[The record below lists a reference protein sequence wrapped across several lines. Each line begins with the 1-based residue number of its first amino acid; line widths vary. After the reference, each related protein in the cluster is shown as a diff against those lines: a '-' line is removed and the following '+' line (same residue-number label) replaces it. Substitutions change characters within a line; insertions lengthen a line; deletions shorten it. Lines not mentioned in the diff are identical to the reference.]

1 MTRLVAFQFFSEN
14 KSMGREGLFS
24 QGLLIHSPI
33 FAKFIRSKMR
43 TWKSLIVQASPWYVD
58 PCSCGLDLQEL
69 QKIFCPWTKGGT
81 SVKSFFHCGPPS
93 DSKVE
98 NFCSSWRSRPLE
110 HESTHHME
118 AQTMKLFHVLIF
130 DLINLAKIGLWSTLL
145 FFFTLLMF
153 LTLSFSIPVKKARS
167 SFTKWHLKLFLLRV
181 SYSKMLNV

>member
-1 MTRLVAFQFFSEN
+1 MRNPAEGTRVKSRGNEFWPFGNEFWHFGNEFLAFGNEFLLLGNEFW
-14 KSMGREGLFS
+14 LFWNEFWHLRTEFWPYWIDFN
-24 QGLLIHSPI
+24 QYFAFHSPI

-69 QKIFCPWTKGGT
+69 QKNFCPWTKGGT
-81 SVKSFFHCGPPS
+81 SVKSFFHCGPPF

-118 AQTMKLFHVLIF
+118 A
-130 DLINLAKIGLWSTLL
+130 
-145 FFFTLLMF
+145 
-153 LTLSFSIPVKKARS
+153 
-167 SFTKWHLKLFLLRV
+167 
-181 SYSKMLNV
+181 